1 MKEEKDRTVVGAGAW
16 LGAAAWRCQIAVMAA
31 STSPARTDGLP
42 DLSGVEHRWLDV
54 AGGAGPVRLHVAEA
68 GTGAPVLLL
77 HGWPQHWWCWRAV
90 IGRLQGH
97 YRLLVPDLRGFGW
110 SEAPGTGY
118 SADGFAADAVA
129 LLDALGLTRAHV
141 VGHDWGG
148 LAAIL
153 LGLRHPER
161 VDRLLL
167 SNTTGPWARL
177 NGRTVAGLRR
187 AWYAGLV
194 ATSVLGER
202 VVRHP
207 KFVPWFLRLGGQAAL
222 FSDEDA
228 ALYAEQFRDP
238 ARAAAASRLYRYYLQ
253 TARVV
258 LLRRAYAGQRLSA
271 PTWLLFGADDFY
283 IPPAILEGVEAH
295 GDDLALELVRGCS
308 HWMPEERPDLIAE
321 RALALFG

>member
-1 MKEEKDRTVVGAGAW
+1 MTVA
-16 LGAAAWRCQIAVMAA
+16 
-31 STSPARTDGLP
+31 TSPARVDGLP
-42 DLSGVEHRWLDV
+42 ALPGVEHHWLDV
-54 AGGAGPVRLHVAEA
+54 PCPGGRVRLHVAEA
-68 GTGAPVLLL
+68 GAGTPVLLL
-77 HGWPQHWWCWRAV
+77 HGWPQHWWCWRMV
-90 IGRLQGH
+90 IERLHSH

-118 SADGFAADAVA
+118 SAAGFAGDVVG

-148 LAAIL
+148 FAAIL

-167 SNTTGPWARL
+167 SNTPGPWVRL
-177 NGRTVAGLRR
+177 NARTVAGLRR

-194 ATSVLGER
+194 ATPVLGER

-222 FSDEDA
+222 FPDQDA

-238 ARAAAASRLYRYYLQ
+238 ARAAAAARLYRYYLQ
-253 TARVV
+253 TARLV
-258 LLRRAYAGQRLSA
+258 LLRRAFAGHRLQT
-271 PTWLLFGADDFY
+271 PTRLLFGADDFY
-283 IPPAILEGVEAH
+283 IPPAFLAGVEAH
-295 GDDLALELVRGCS
+295 GDDLTLEVIRGCS
-308 HWMPEERPDLIAE
+308 HWMPEERPDLITE
-321 RALALFG
+321 RALTLFG

>member
-1 MKEEKDRTVVGAGAW
+1 MTV
-16 LGAAAWRCQIAVMAA
+16 
-31 STSPARTDGLP
+31 STSPARVDGLP
-42 DLSGVEHRWLDV
+42 ALPGVEHHWLDV
-54 AGGAGPVRLHVAEA
+54 PSGCGRVRLHVAQAGA
-68 GTGAPVLLL
+68 GTPVLLL
-77 HGWPQHWWCWRAV
+77 HGWPQHWWCWRRV
-90 IGRLQGH
+90 IERLRNH

-118 SADGFAADAVA
+118 SATGFASDAVG

-148 LAAIL
+148 FAAIL
-153 LGLRHPER
+153 LALRHPER

-167 SNTTGPWARL
+167 SNTPGPWARPSP
-177 NGRTVAGLRR
+177 RIVAGLRR

-194 ATSVLGER
+194 AIPFLGVR

-207 KFVPWFLRLGGQAAL
+207 NFVPWFLRLGGQAAR

-253 TARVV
+253 TARAV
-258 LLRRAYAGQRLSA
+258 LLRRAYVGQRLST
-271 PTWLLFGADDFY
+271 PTRLLFGADDFY
-283 IPPAILEGVEAH
+283 IPLALLQDIEAH
-295 GDDLALELVRGCS
+295 GDDLTLEVVRGCS

>member
-1 MKEEKDRTVVGAGAW
+1 
-16 LGAAAWRCQIAVMAA
+16 MAA
-31 STSPARTDGLP
+31 PTSPARLDGLP
-42 DLSGVEHRWLDV
+42 ALPGVEHHWLDV
-54 AGGAGPVRLHVAEA
+54 PSRGGRVRLHVVEA
-68 GTGAPVLLL
+68 GAGIPVVLL
-77 HGWPQHWWCWRAV
+77 HGWPQHWWCWRRV
-90 IGRLQGH
+90 IERLHSH
-97 YRLLVPDLRGFGW
+97 YHLLVPDLRGFGW

-118 SADGFAADAVA
+118 SAATFADDAVG

-148 LAAIL
+148 FAAIL

-161 VDRLLL
+161 ADRLLL
-167 SNTTGPWARL
+167 SNTPGPWVGL
-177 NGRTVAGLRR
+177 NARTVAGLRR

-194 ATSVLGER
+194 ATPMLGER

-207 KFVPWFLRLGGQAAL
+207 RFVPWFLRLGGQAAL

-228 ALYAEQFRDP
+228 ARYAEQFRDP

-271 PTWLLFGADDFY
+271 PTRLLFGADDFY
-283 IPPAILEGVEAH
+283 IPLALLQDIEAH
-295 GDDLALELVRGCS
+295 GDDLTLELVRGCS
-308 HWMPEERPDLIAE
+308 HWMPEERPNLIAE

>member
-1 MKEEKDRTVVGAGAW
+1 
-16 LGAAAWRCQIAVMAA
+16 
-31 STSPARTDGLP
+31 
-42 DLSGVEHRWLDV
+42 
-54 AGGAGPVRLHVAEA
+54 VRLHVAEA
-68 GTGAPVLLL
+68 GTGPPVLLL
-77 HGWPQHWWCWRAV
+77 HGWPQHWWCWRRV
-90 IGRLQGH
+90 IERLHSH

-118 SADGFAADAVA
+118 SAAGCAGDAVG

-148 LAAIL
+148 FAAIL

-167 SNTTGPWARL
+167 SNTPGPWARPSPSI
-177 NGRTVAGLRR
+177 VAGLRR

-194 ATSVLGER
+194 ATPVLGER

-207 KFVPWFLRLGGQAAL
+207 RFVPWFLRLGGQAAL
-222 FSDEDA
+222 FADKDA

-271 PTWLLFGADDFY
+271 PTRLLFGADDFY
-283 IPPAILEGVEAH
+283 IPLALLQDIEAH
-295 GDDLALELVRGCS
+295 GDDLTLEVVRGCS
-308 HWMPEERPDLIAE
+308 HWMPEERPDLIAD